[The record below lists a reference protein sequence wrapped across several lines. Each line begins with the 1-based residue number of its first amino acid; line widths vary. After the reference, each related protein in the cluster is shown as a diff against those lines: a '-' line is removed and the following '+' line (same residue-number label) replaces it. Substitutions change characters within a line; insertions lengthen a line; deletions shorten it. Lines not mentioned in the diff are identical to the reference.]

1 MRIEVRKTDTFTNG
15 TGLCIYRG
23 KLSASIRKTG
33 LVEWTGI
40 EKLEHEYDIPHD
52 LAFELMTCMGHDPVY
67 VDEAVPSPD
76 PHAEWRES
84 VTEWARTVSRHIG
97 YRDVAVAFDRVM
109 EAAERAKSVTG
120 DGKGGAA

>member
-76 PHAEWRES
+76 PHAEWREA
-84 VTEWARTVSRHIG
+84 VTEWARAM
-97 YRDVAVAFDRVM
+97 RDRPLANPWSSVGEAATRVI
-109 EAAERAKSVTG
+109 EAAERAKKEAG
-120 DGKGGAA
+120 R